1 MKMKVQD
8 TDHLLKCSLGVWY
21 SDDKTTGFNV
31 IDRSE
36 KSTSIRLDFSSNKLK
51 QKEESSKDFAAGGK
65 ESTDEIVNNLKE
77 EMLST
82 REIKE
87 ENTGDKVTQSQIEHE
102 KMETDNELNK
112 SVTKSA
118 NVNVINAKLSMEMK
132 DETKSEI
139 EANAIEHSTKQ
150 KSSLAINLNA
160 NEEVVVDPA
169 ENPLVLEPE
178 VTKKRTDDS
187 CIANFV
193 ASHAAFFVALSIINF
208 TLAVLI
214 TLFCFVC
221 PGTYENIKV
230 TIGKIRAWAAE
241 KIELGISY
249 GLELPN
255 YAMNLGH
262 QGNACISLPFYWMWR
277 FLNCIG
283 RCLGLKMPTI
293 SCDIISVQLPKLR
306 LSVLKWFKWSTK
318 WFSCVFNCF
327 CTKSEEGQDI
337 GQIKTVN
344 RR

>member
-132 DETKSEI
+132 DETKAEI

-150 KSSLAINLNA
+150 RSSFAISPNA
-160 NEEVVVDPA
+160 NEEVVV
-169 ENPLVLEPE
+169 ETVKKPLVLEPG

-193 ASHAAFFVALSIINF
+193 GNHAAFFVALSIVNF
-208 TLAVLI
+208 TFAVLI

-230 TIGKIRAWAAE
+230 TIGKVRAWTAE

-255 YAMNLGH
+255 YVMNLGH
-262 QGNACISLPFYWMWR
+262 QGNACISLPFYWVWR

-293 SCDIISVQLPKLR
+293 SCDIISVHLPKLR
-306 LSVLKWFKWSTK
+306 LTVLKWFEWSTK

-327 CTKSEEGQDI
+327 CIKSEGQDNS
-337 GQIKTVN
+337 QIKTTN